1 MKIIKGEK
9 AEGRGQRAEVN
20 FTNDLGLLYFIIRSL
35 NWSNL
40 HKLPIANYLSKINTT
55 HNFIKMFYQP
65 FVHVLSQLN
74 FSLRSLVMREKSLW
88 LLHQPYILW
97 NQKKKQIRGIHPKE
111 SIITSSTEIV
121 IDGFQGSANSF
132 ATVAFK
138 ESQTKFVNLAHHLHS
153 PAQVM
158 QATEKK
164 IPVLLTIREPEGA
177 ILSLTGRWSY
187 ISVESALKS
196 YIGFYSK
203 LTPYNKDLIIST
215 FPQTTKNLDRVV
227 ARINARFETDF
238 DLVNLNTIDRSSIA
252 KVEDSPDI
260 YASKQKI
267 KSYKKEEL
275 ALAKNQ
281 KLLKKAQE
289 IYQEWARLEQEQIKI
304 YLHKSNN

>member
-1 MKIIKGEK
+1 
-9 AEGRGQRAEVN
+9 
-20 FTNDLGLLYFIIRSL
+20 
-35 NWSNL
+35 
-40 HKLPIANYLSKINTT
+40 
-55 HNFIKMFYQP
+55 MFYQP